1 MLVLKVINSKNPT
14 LSNCPE
20 KEQYTFRDL
29 YMPNALPWKRN
40 GEGTIKRVHQMT
52 TPSQTP
58 RQPISSLPLL
68 RLRIKKF
75 EESKHVF
82 KLLVM
87 KSSML
92 L

>member
-40 GEGTIKRVHQMT
+40 DEGTIKRV
-52 TPSQTP
+52 
-58 RQPISSLPLL
+58 IIGVYIKGPLL
-68 RLRIKKF
+68 
-75 EESKHVF
+75 V
-82 KLLVM
+82 KLLDNL
-87 KSSML
+87 SALSPL
-92 L
+92 GNLE